1 MSFNTFTGS
10 NWRASGG
17 INRRKF
23 GNFFNSD
30 QVTTGTLN
38 VQNSL
43 GSDLTN
49 IPLSG
54 NLASVNSSLL
64 YQLEDDDST
73 NINSSTIIYYPLNSF
88 NTDSNGQ
95 IKPGSTGQVQP
106 PPIQNETTNQYVYTE
121 NTKLN
126 FIDQSGSVTPYSFNS
141 NYPGLTT
148 PQNAIQFRNN
158 STTLELEEIYNT
170 QNLFTNLNYQITAAL
185 NFTCRFYIYY
195 DGVNHPEPFNIIA
208 FDTIDQQALVNNSIS
223 NISNSQQQGPQYTI
237 SNEALYISIPNANEN
252 NTGSIYFTT
261 IQGGVDSSMSTSPMT
276 RNSSIYQEFPISD
289 YYNKWC
295 TLEFS
300 LGGTSIVCYIN
311 NNPVLDIPYVANA
324 TFVPETKFYINN
336 GPYFP
341 YDNSSTGLVIGKQ
354 ITNKYNISSST
365 NNSPI
370 ASLLSYK
377 IGNFTIGNQSDSTA
391 FANAVNQLESEEY
404 TPTLP
409 NANNKYLN
417 YLIGGG
423 TNYLAQTLTLNNG
436 LTNNGFTNNIGLSNH
451 FGSSQFYGVATFY
464 GGINID
470 SSVNLV
476 IDASSVAHL
485 NIYTYP
491 GSTTNEGSL
500 TISNAVS
507 TNPSMLVYNSTGQEI
522 KPTPSGWQE
531 QGLIFSI
538 SGENVSVGEGF
549 GDSSFNVFG
558 DSVMDGNLTITGTGV
573 LTANSG
579 IDTTVINSNIINVFD
594 KLDVSGVDISHNLIV
609 AGASTL
615 ASVGVIGNA
624 TVGGTLDVTGASTF
638 TSATVSD
645 VLDVSGVDISH
656 NLIVAGTLDVT
667 GASTLDSVGVTNNA
681 SVGGTLGV
689 TSNATVGGT
698 LDVTGASTLDSVG
711 VTNNASVG
719 GTLGVTSNATVGG
732 TLGVTGASTLDSVG
746 VTNNASVGGTLGV
759 TGASTFTSATVSDV
773 LDASATTL
781 NSLNVS
787 TTANVMGTL
796 TGTTVIGNDISGTTI
811 TGTTITGTTITGTT
825 ITGNDINGTT
835 ITGTTITG
843 NDINGTTITG
853 TSGEF
858 IGVVSAATST
868 QETGLNLATL
878 DWVIDHT
885 SSGGGGWYYTP
896 SSDPTLNPATI
907 TAQSNGVVYI
917 NSVLADSA
925 ITVLHLGGPI
935 SGTSATFTGQVAA
948 TGGFSGAIT
957 GGTTATFTGQVTAGS
972 FNATSDIRLKEN
984 ITNLD
989 NSLDKI
995 CNIRGVNYNWKN
1007 DETKRNTVG
1016 VIAQEVLEQIPEAV
1030 NDNDSEKLSVD
1041 YNSIIA
1047 HLIESV
1053 KELKRE
1059 IDELK
1064 TK

>member
-23 GNFFNSD
+23 GNFVNSD

-64 YQLEDDDST
+64 YQLKDDDST

-88 NTDSNGQ
+88 ITD
-95 IKPGSTGQVQP
+95 STGQLTVSSSTLLP
-106 PPIQNETTNQYVYTE
+106 PPIPNETTNQYVYTE

-170 QNLFTNLNYQITAAL
+170 QNLFTNLNYEITAAL

-208 FDTIDQQALVNNSIS
+208 FDTYGQEALVNNIIS
-223 NISNSQQQGPQYTI
+223 SASGQNTTGI
-237 SNEALYISIPNANEN
+237 SNESLYISIPNANGN
-252 NTGSIYFTT
+252 HTGSIYFTASQNIGLT
-261 IQGGVDSSMSTSPMT
+261 GVT
-276 RNSSIYQEFPISD
+276 RSSSIYKEFDITK
-289 YYNKWC
+289 YYNRWC
-295 TLEFS
+295 TIEFS
-300 LGGTSIVCYIN
+300 LGGTSVECFIN
-311 NNPVLDIPYVANA
+311 SDSILSLPYVPSA

-341 YDNSSTGLVIGKQ
+341 YNDNSTGLVTGKQ
-354 ITNKYNISSST
+354 ITNKYNISSPT

-370 ASLLSYK
+370 ASLLAYK
-377 IGNFTIGNQSDSTA
+377 IGNFTIGNQSDSTV
-391 FANAVNQLESEEY
+391 FADAVNQLESEEY

-409 NANNKYLN
+409 NASNKYLN

-436 LTNNGFTNNIGLSNH
+436 LTNNGFTNNIGLSNN
-451 FGSSQFYGVATFY
+451 FGSSQFYGAATFY
-464 GGINID
+464 GGINIID

-507 TNPSMLVYNSTGQEI
+507 TNPSMLVYNSSTGQQI
-522 KPTPSGWQE
+522 QPTSTGWPE

-538 SGENVSVGEGF
+538 SGENVSVGKGF

-558 DSVMDGNLTITGTGV
+558 DSVMDGNLTVGDSLSVTGV
-573 LTANSG
+573 T
-579 IDTTVINSNIINVFD
+579 
-594 KLDVSGVDISHNLIV
+594 
-609 AGASTL
+609 
-615 ASVGVIGNA
+615 
-624 TVGGTLDVTGASTF
+624 
-638 TSATVSD
+638 TSA
-645 VLDVSGVDISH
+645 
-656 NLIVAGTLDVT
+656 
-667 GASTLDSVGVTNNA
+667 
-681 SVGGTLGV
+681 
-689 TSNATVGGT
+689 
-698 LDVTGASTLDSVG
+698 
-711 VTNNASVG
+711 
-719 GTLGVTSNATVGG
+719 
-732 TLGVTGASTLDSVG
+732 
-746 VTNNASVGGTLGV
+746 
-759 TGASTFTSATVSDV
+759 
-773 LDASATTL
+773 
-781 NSLNVS
+781 
-787 TTANVMGTL
+787 
-796 TGTTVIGNDISGTTI
+796 
-811 TGTTITGTTITGTT
+811 
-825 ITGNDINGTT
+825 
-835 ITGTTITG
+835 
-843 NDINGTTITG
+843 
-853 TSGEF
+853 
-858 IGVVSAATST
+858 
-868 QETGLNLATL
+868 
-878 DWVIDHT
+878 
-885 SSGGGGWYYTP
+885 
-896 SSDPTLNPATI
+896 
-907 TAQSNGVVYI
+907 
-917 NSVLADSA
+917 
-925 ITVLHLGGPI
+925 
-935 SGTSATFTGQVAA
+935 
-948 TGGFSGAIT
+948 
-957 GGTTATFTGQVTAGS
+957 S
-972 FNATSDIRLKEN
+972 FNSTSDIRLKEN
-984 ITNLD
+984 IINLD

-1007 DETKRNTVG
+1007 DETKTKTSG

-1030 NDNDSEKLSVD
+1030 NDSDSEKLSVN

-1064 TK
+1064 LESNIGFK

>member
-88 NTDSNGQ
+88 NTDSNGK
-95 IKPGSTGQVQP
+95 IKPGSTGQAQP
-106 PPIQNETTNQYVYTE
+106 PPIQNQTTNQYVYTE

-126 FIDQSGSVTPYSFNS
+126 FIDLSGTVSPYSFNS

-170 QNLFTNLNYQITAAL
+170 QNVFTNLNYEITAAL

-195 DGVNHPEPFNIIA
+195 DGTNHPEPFNIIA

-311 NNPVLDIPYVANA
+311 NNLVLDIPYVANA

-341 YDNSSTGLVIGKQ
+341 CDNSSTGLVTGKQ
-354 ITNKYNISSST
+354 KPNKYNISYPT

-377 IGNFTIGNQSDSTA
+377 IGNFTIGNESDSTA

-436 LTNNGFTNNIGLSNH
+436 LTNNGFTNNIGLSNN

-491 GSTTNEGSL
+491 GYTTNEGSL

-522 KPTPSGWQE
+522 KPTPSGGWQE

-698 LDVTGASTLDSVG
+698 L
-711 VTNNASVG
+711 
-719 GTLGVTSNATVGG
+719 
-732 TLGVTGASTLDSVG
+732 GVTGASTLDSVG

-759 TGASTFTSATVSDV
+759 TGASTFASATVSDV

-811 TGTTITGTTITGTT
+811 TGTTVIGNDISGTTITGTTVIGNDISGTTITGTTITGTT
-825 ITGNDINGTT
+825 ITGTT

-885 SSGGGGWYYTP
+885 SSGGGGWAYNQAATP
-896 SSDPTLNPATI
+896 YPTI
-907 TAQSNGVVYI
+907 TAQSGGVVVI
-917 NSVLADSA
+917 NSIAQDLTTAVLD
-925 ITVLHLGGPI
+925 LGGPM
-935 SGTSATFTGQVAA
+935 SGTSATFTGQVTA
-948 TGGFSGAIT
+948 TGGFSGDIT
-957 GGTTATFTGQVTAGS
+957 GGTSATFAGQVTAGS